1 MEFGFT
7 YKDVFRSVRFGASP
21 KKIWIGLVGT
31 FIATVFYAIFSY
43 IAFLLSGWGIKNI
56 WQTFRFIP
64 WPFYNVSLTWY
75 GWIFWII
82 GALISLFFYFITST
96 AISKITFEQLK
107 GDEFYES
114 KEAWKFAY
122 KNWKGTFLSPI
133 YLAIFIGILLLV
145 GLVFGLIGRIPY
157 VGQIIIALFSIPLIS
172 GAFFIVYL
180 TIVMFVV
187 MIIAPAVVSTTESDT
202 FDTLFEGFSVLNDQ
216 TWRFF
221 LWNFILGICV
231 FLASFVF
238 ALLLLYTL
246 KLTHWALGVWA
257 GPRNWLNVMWEQGKW
272 YLYLPFAPTFLLKW
286 FPGIVSPTVYPS
298 IGTLPVNPGITT
310 PFAGFLLGLVF
321 YFVVFGIV
329 GYALSVFQAGQTIIY
344 ITLVKLK
351 DDKNL
356 LEKKEEIFEAEKK
369 EEEKKEEEKKEEE
382 KEEGEKEEKKRII
395 KRKTPK
401 KK

>member
-7 YKDVFRSVRFGASP
+7 FKDVFRSVRLGASP
-21 KKIWIGLVGT
+21 KKIWIGLVGI
-31 FIATVFYAIFSY
+31 FITTVFYAIFSY
-43 IAFLLSGWGIKNI
+43 IGFLLSGWSLKNI
-56 WQTFRFIP
+56 WQEFRFIP
-64 WPFYNVSLTWY
+64 WPFYHVTLTWY

-82 GALISLFFYFITST
+82 GALISLFFYFVTST
-96 AISKITFEQLK
+96 AISKVTYEQLK

-133 YLAIFIGILLLV
+133 YLGIFIGILLLV

-180 TIVMFVV
+180 SIVLMVV
-187 MIIAPAVVSTTESDT
+187 MVIAPAVVSTTESDT

-221 LWNFILGICV
+221 LWEFILLV
-231 FLASFVF
+231 SAFLATFVF

-246 KLTHWALGVWA
+246 KLTHWALGVWQ
-257 GPRNWLNVMWEQGKW
+257 GPRNWLSIMWEQGKW

-286 FPGIVSPTVYPS
+286 FPGIISPMNFPSLALFSVY
-298 IGTLPVNPGITT
+298 PGITT
-310 PFAGFLLGLVF
+310 PFAGFILGIVF
-321 YFVVFGIV
+321 YLVVFAIL

-356 LEKKEEIFEAEKK
+356 LEKKEEVFEAEMK
-369 EEEKKEEEKKEEE
+369 
-382 KEEGEKEEKKRII
+382 EGEKEEKEDKKKTVKKKRII
-395 KRKTPK
+395 KK
-401 KK
+401 K